1 MSDHELVVLVQRQG
15 QANRAAQR
23 SEDQLVMRLVWELVD
38 PDGMAIPSRLAQD
51 ADSASIAALSS

>member
-1 MSDHELVVLVQRQG
+1 
-15 QANRAAQR
+15 
-23 SEDQLVMRLVWELVD
+23 MRLVWELVD